1 VSRGKLIS
9 ELTSAIKSHQP
20 LRILGG
26 ITRDSVRL
34 FAVTRTQNPWVTPLA
49 RWQFQTT
56 YPTYP
61 QWVTLGPGNVIV
73 VGVQRVAFGQFH
85 YSNLKPAYGGHAQV
99 NRPVASFLRSYQRSG
114 GFTPGPLLLVCTV
127 LGVFGTLLA
136 VVLQVRQ
143 ARGPAESRRTARA
156 RRLALACLLFTA
168 TAVVLLLAQDLVEFS
183 WRYQL
188 PAVITLPPAGI
199 LGISALLALRRDR
212 AELSPA
218 ATVDESAGTPKPAST
233 ANPASSAKPAQPGA
247 EPGPAGT

>member
-1 VSRGKLIS
+1 
-9 ELTSAIKSHQP
+9 
-20 LRILGG
+20 
-26 ITRDSVRL
+26 VRL
-34 FAVTRTQNPWVTPLA
+34 FAVTRTPNPWVTSLS

-85 YSNLKPAYGGHAQV
+85 YSKLKPAYGGHAQV

-114 GFTPGPLLLVCTV
+114 GFTPGPFLLLCTV
-127 LGVFGTLLA
+127 LGVLGALLA
-136 VVLQVRQ
+136 VVLQVRR
-143 ARGPAESRRTARA
+143 ARGTAEAPRAARA
-156 RRLALACLLFTA
+156 RQLALACLLFTA
-168 TAVVLLLAQDLVEFS
+168 TAVVVLLAQDLVEFS

-188 PAVITLPPAGI
+188 AAVITLPPAGI

-218 ATVDESAGTPKPAST
+218 TTVDESAARPAPDVGKPD
-233 ANPASSAKPAQPGA
+233 QPGG
-247 EPGPAGT
+247 EPGPAGAQA